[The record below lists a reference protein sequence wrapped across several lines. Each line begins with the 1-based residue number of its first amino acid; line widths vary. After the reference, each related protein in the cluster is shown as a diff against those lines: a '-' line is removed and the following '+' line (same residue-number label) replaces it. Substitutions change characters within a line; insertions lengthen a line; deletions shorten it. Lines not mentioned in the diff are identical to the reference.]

1 MSSNSLKFKGLQHG
15 KSLEALSFL
24 SQSVNSKNPKR
35 ERELARSRI
44 LSIESDI
51 YKSFYLFFAVF

>member
-1 MSSNSLKFKGLQHG
+1 MSSNSLQFKGLQHG

-35 ERELARSRI
+35 ERETSRI
-44 LSIESDI
+44 LRHDGDV
-51 YKSFYLFFAVF
+51 YKFF